1 MELVYYL
8 CIMEVSNCYVCKT
21 KKDVSEFYAD
31 PSRSRGIT
39 SKCKKCTNIA
49 SRERKKRK
57 MKTDDEYRKSDN
69 KKREGRRVLREGRDP
84 VFKLKRKMRNA
95 LRHSFKRKGYSK
107 DTQSQKILGGDW
119 NVVKEHFESLFT
131 EGMNWDNMGKW
142 HIDHIIPL
150 SIAKTE
156 EEIIKLCNYKNLQ
169 PLWGEDNLKKSDNIL

>member
-1 MELVYYL
+1 
-8 CIMEVSNCYVCKT
+8 
-21 KKDVSEFYAD
+21 
-31 PSRSRGIT
+31 
-39 SKCKKCTNIA
+39 
-49 SRERKKRK
+49 
-57 MKTDDEYRKSDN
+57 
-69 KKREGRRVLREGRDP
+69 
-84 VFKLKRKMRNA
+84 VFKLKRKMRNT